1 MDPLRLLESIEEF
14 LYRTAIW
21 VLLLP
26 RTVLRVV
33 IGPGRIFSYVRAELA
48 KTTDE
53 RFKDLLSPVLFWA
66 LAALIPHIML
76 LDLLA
81 KLPDS
86 RVAKEVEWQAFMAA
100 PWSTRVALVAVVAL
114 AGPLAFARRS
124 LRDQRIQVDRDTL

>member
-53 RFKDLLSPVLFWA
+53 RFKDLLSPVLFWS
-66 LAALIPHIML
+66 LAALIQHIML

-100 PWSTRVALVAVVAL
+100 PWCTRGAFVAGGGLGGARAL
-114 AGPLAFARRS
+114 RR
-124 LRDQRIQVDRDTL
+124 DR